1 MTSNST
7 RIWKSKAA
15 LGLMLSLGSIVMAA
29 PAWAGRISNPVAVFA
44 GLDKIT
50 GRITTF
56 DVYMN
61 ETVQFGAL
69 QVTPK
74 VCYSRDATEAQ
85 KVDGFVEVEEITL
98 DRKIRRIFTGWMF
111 ADSPGLNAVEHPIY
125 DVWLTGCKVKSD
137 VPRPADL
144 KLPDPTPQ
152 PDPAAPKPSADAASQ
167 PNGQTTPPDTS
178 VIGTNGK
185 AGDTGQQLP
194 GDGMAPD
201 GTVVQDPNNPPPVTD
216 GTQPLNGAPADAGN
230 PAGQVNPP
238 GVEPDGAPA
247 QPDIA
252 PAQQNP
258 VPVQPNAVPV
268 KPLPKIKGVV
278 PKSPGLF

>member
-1 MTSNST
+1 MISNST

-15 LGLMLSLGSIVMAA
+15 LGLAVALGGVISAA

-85 KVDGFVEVEEITL
+85 KVDGFVQVEEITL

-152 PDPAAPKPSADAASQ
+152 PDPAAPKPKVDASSQ

-178 VIGTNGK
+178 VIGTNG
-185 AGDTGQQLP
+185 AGATAPTQELP

-201 GTVVQDPNNPPPVTD
+201 GTVAQDPNNPAAPLD
-216 GTQPLNGAPADAGN
+216 GTQQPLDGAPA
-230 PAGQVNPP
+230 GQLNPP
-238 GVEPDGAPA
+238 GVQQDT
-247 QPDIA
+247 A

-258 VPVQPNAVPV
+258 VPVQ
-268 KPLPKIKGVV
+268 PLPKIKGVV